1 MKTRLLSGLLFLCL
15 GSCLAGMPCGIL
27 EAQTESKVEPETG
40 WDFGGHLKYQFIYST
55 YPDNSAFHQALG
67 GSSLGNNLEARLK
80 FSAYRDHWDFKAD
93 YQFIAVHGDT
103 LELARNFPG
112 AALLTG
118 NVISDDRRWWD
129 LTHTIENEGK
139 RFVAQRL
146 DRLNIAYTGEHM
158 VWRFGRQ
165 AISWGN
171 GMIFSPMDI
180 FNPFDPAA
188 VDKEYKTGDDM
199 LYGQYLF
206 NNGNDLQGVA
216 VVRRDLRTGN
226 VESDQSSLAFKYHGF
241 LGMNE
246 YDLLAAEHFGD
257 QILGLGGIVNIGG
270 AVGRGDLT
278 WTGTGEES
286 VFSLAASI
294 SYSWAWGG
302 KNISGV
308 LEYYH
313 NGFGQKNG
321 AYSPVDLA
329 QNPELLKRLARG
341 ELFTLARDYLALS
354 ASIEVSPLF
363 MLIPNF
369 FVNLEDPSSLVQVVA
384 QYDWKQ
390 NLQILAA
397 VNIPVGPDGSE
408 YGGIEAP
415 LEGQYFSTGPG
426 LFAQLAWYY

>member
-1 MKTRLLSGLLFLCL
+1 MKTRPLAGLFMLRL
-15 GSCLAGMPCGIL
+15 GLCLAGLPCGIL
-27 EAQTESKVEPETG
+27 EAQTGSVVDPATD
-40 WDFGGHLKYQFIYST
+40 WDFGGHAKYQFIYST
-55 YPDNSAFHQALG
+55 YPDNSAFHQVLG
-67 GSSLGNNLEARLK
+67 GSSLDNTLEVRLK
-80 FSAYRDHWDFKAD
+80 FSAYRNHWDFKAD
-93 YQFIAVHGDT
+93 YQFIAVYGDT
-103 LELARNFPG
+103 LELTRHFPG
-112 AALLTG
+112 AALPIG
-118 NVISDDRRWWD
+118 NVISDDRRWWN

-139 RFVAQRL
+139 RLVVQRL
-146 DRLNIAYTGEHM
+146 DRLSIAYTGEHI

-171 GMIFSPMDI
+171 GMIFTPMDI

-226 VESDQSSLAFKYHGF
+226 VENDQSSLAFKYHGF

-246 YDLLAAEHFGD
+246 YDLLVAEHFGD
-257 QILGLGGIVNIGG
+257 RILGLGGIVNIGG
-270 AVGRGDLT
+270 AIGRGDLT
-278 WTGTGEES
+278 WTDTGDDS
-286 VFSLAASI
+286 VFSLATSI

-302 KNISGV
+302 KNISGL

-313 NGFGQKNG
+313 NGFGQQNG
-321 AYSPVDLA
+321 AYSVGDLA
-329 QNPELLKRLARG
+329 QNPELLKRISRG
-341 ELFTLARDYLALS
+341 EVFTLARNYLALS

-363 MLIPNF
+363 LLIPNF
-369 FVNLEDPSSLVQVVA
+369 FVNLEDPSTLVQLVA

-415 LEGQYFSTGPG
+415 MESLYFSTGPG
-426 LFAQLAWYY
+426 FFAQLAWYY

>member
-1 MKTRLLSGLLFLCL
+1 MLFR
-15 GSCLAGMPCGIL
+15 S
-27 EAQTESKVEPETG
+27 
-40 WDFGGHLKYQFIYST
+40 
-55 YPDNSAFHQALG
+55 
-67 GSSLGNNLEARLK
+67 
-80 FSAYRDHWDFKAD
+80 
-93 YQFIAVHGDT
+93 
-103 LELARNFPG
+103 
-112 AALLTG
+112 
-118 NVISDDRRWWD
+118 
-129 LTHTIENEGK
+129 
-139 RFVAQRL
+139 
-146 DRLNIAYTGEHM
+146 
-158 VWRFGRQ
+158 
-165 AISWGN
+165 
-171 GMIFSPMDI
+171 
-180 FNPFDPAA
+180 
-188 VDKEYKTGDDM
+188 
-199 LYGQYLF
+199 
-206 NNGNDLQGVA
+206 
-216 VVRRDLRTGN
+216 
-226 VESDQSSLAFKYHGF
+226 
-241 LGMNE
+241 
-246 YDLLAAEHFGD
+246 
-257 QILGLGGIVNIGG
+257 
-270 AVGRGDLT
+270 GRGDLT
-278 WTGTGEES
+278 WTDTDDES

-341 ELFTLARDYLALS
+341 ELFTLARDYLAVS

-363 MLIPNF
+363 MLIPNI

-415 LEGQYFSTGPG
+415 MEGQYFSTGPG